1 MTNQLEPTELEL
13 YATLEVLLSK
23 LQEKLDDWE
32 RKRELPSK
40 IIIGKTFLEDS
51 LNPVLEIEKRGRK
64 YWKIIKTNRNDFGG
78 SSKTVYAFV
87 RKSDGAVFRPATWS
101 KPETRTKSAI
111 RGHITDEWA
120 EDYFTPYGV
129 VYAI

>member
-64 YWKIIKTNRNDFGG
+64 YWKII
-78 SSKTVYAFV
+78 
-87 RKSDGAVFRPATWS
+87 SD
-101 KPETRTKSAI
+101 K
-111 RGHITDEWA
+111 
-120 EDYFTPYGV
+120 
-129 VYAI
+129 

>member
-1 MTNQLEPTELEL
+1 MTNELQPTEMEL

-32 RKRELPSK
+32 RKRPLPK
-40 IIIGKTFLEDS
+40 KMIIGKTFLEDS

-64 YWKIIKTNRNDFGG
+64 YWKIIKVNRNDFGG
-78 SSKTVYAFV
+78 SSKSVYAFI

-101 KPETRTKSAI
+101 KPETRTKTAV

-120 EDYFTPYGV
+120 LDYFTPFGV
-129 VYAI
+129 VYAF